1 MKVTAIILSAG
12 KGKRMNSRISKQY
25 MLINDKPLLY
35 YTLMAFENSNAD
47 EIVIVA
53 DVNDI
58 TYIQNN
64 IIDKYGITKV
74 SKVVQ
79 GGKERY
85 NSSYNGILAAEDADY
100 VLIHDAAR
108 PCITSGKINELIDSV
123 ETFKACILGVPV
135 KDTIKI
141 SDNENNVVSTPER
154 NYLWQIQTPQAFER
168 QGILDAYNN
177 MFSGHDEPV
186 TDDSMIVEK
195 FSDRKVH
202 ILNGEYT
209 NIKVTTPED
218 MWFIEE
224 LIK

>member
-25 MLINDKPLLY
+25 MLINNKPLLY
-35 YTLMAFENSNAD
+35 YTLMAFQNSSVD
-47 EIVIVA
+47 DIIIVA
-53 DVNDI
+53 DENDMI
-58 TYIQNN
+58 YIQND

-74 SKVVQ
+74 SKVVL

-85 NSSYNGILAAEDADY
+85 NSSYNGILAAENSDY

-141 SDNENNVVSTPER
+141 SDNESNVVSTPER

-168 QGILDAYNN
+168 QGILDAYNR
-177 MFSGHDEPV
+177 MFSGCDEPV
-186 TDDSMIVEK
+186 TDDSMVIER
-195 FSDRKVH
+195 FSDKKVH

-218 MWFIEE
+218 MRFVKE
-224 LIK
+224 LIN

>member
-1 MKVTAIILSAG
+1 MKVAAIILSAG

-25 MLINDKPLLY
+25 MLIKNKPLLY
-35 YTLMAFENSNAD
+35 YTLMAFQNSSVD
-47 EIVIVA
+47 DIVIVA
-53 DVNDI
+53 DENDMI
-58 TYIQNN
+58 YIQDD

-74 SKVVQ
+74 SKVVR

-85 NSSYNGILAAEDADY
+85 NSSYNGILAAENADY

-141 SDNENNVVSTPER
+141 SDNESNVVSTPER

-168 QGILDAYNN
+168 QGILDAYNR
-177 MFSGHDEPV
+177 MFSGCDEPV
-186 TDDSMIVEK
+186 TDDSMVVER
-195 FSDRKVH
+195 FSDKKVH

-218 MWFIEE
+218 MRFVKE
-224 LIK
+224 LIN